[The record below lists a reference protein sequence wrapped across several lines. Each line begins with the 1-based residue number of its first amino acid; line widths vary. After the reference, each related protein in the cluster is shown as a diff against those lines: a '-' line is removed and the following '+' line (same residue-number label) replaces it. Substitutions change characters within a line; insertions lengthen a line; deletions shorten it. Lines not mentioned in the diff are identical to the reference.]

1 MSERGLGT
9 PHAAPLAVTGDVLD
23 ECGEA
28 AAAAGQPRVDAA
40 PRLDET
46 GPAREVERRPHRS
59 RHRHSADVHYVGLL
73 KLGGPGLHA
82 AAADLVA
89 ALCDDLDRCE
99 VRRGPYVDPVQ
110 PCRGGVTD
118 DGTRWKD
125 EANRPCAQCHRLG
138 ELGSDVDPVEQ
149 PAPTG

>member
-23 ECGEA
+23 EGVKA
-28 AAAAGQPRVDAA
+28 AAAVVEHRVDADH
-40 PRLDET
+40 RLDET

-59 RHRHSADVHYVGLL
+59 RHRHSADVHDGGLL

-89 ALCDDLDRCE
+89 ALCDDLDLCE
-99 VRRGPYVDPVQ
+99 VRRGSYVDPVQ
-110 PCRGGVTD
+110 PCRGGVTN
-118 DGTRWKD
+118 DGARGKD
-125 EANRPCAQCHRLG
+125 EA
-138 ELGSDVDPVEQ
+138 
-149 PAPTG
+149 